1 MKSILPLL
9 ALTSSLPLTL
19 AWLPGV
25 EKEIYSSTGTNI
37 FNASATSNSPSK
49 RWLPASNKIRGVNL
63 GSHFVV
69 EPWMASNAWNTMGC
83 GGQKSEFDCVMALGQ
98 DTADQVFADHWGSW
112 ITQDDIAQMVSYG
125 LNTVRIP
132 VGYWLKE
139 DLVYA
144 DSEHFPRG
152 GMKYLEDV
160 CGWAS
165 DAGMYIIIDLHGAP
179 GAQEA
184 EQPFTGQYAPT
195 PGFYQDYQ
203 YDRALEFLE
212 WMTTNIH
219 QNNKLRN
226 VGMIEIV
233 NEPVQD
239 AGQASSMINSYYPNG
254 FTRIRNTESSLGI
267 TSNNYLH
274 IQMMNEKW
282 GSGDPTSALS
292 DNYFAAY
299 DDHRYVIYD
308 SSVAVTKDS
317 YIAASCADNRGGNW
331 PTIVGEWSLSVPDDV
346 EHTADWEPSSN
357 VDFYKRWFAAQ
368 AIAYERQEGWVFWA
382 WKAELGDYRWSYKDA
397 VDAGV
402 IPTDLDSI
410 YDNSPC

>member
-9 ALTSSLPLTL
+9 ASLRLTL
-19 AWLPGV
+19 AWLPGAD
-25 EKEIYSSTGTNI
+25 KDIYSVAGTNI
-37 FNASATSNSPSK
+37 FNVTSASSK

-63 GSHFVV
+63 GSHFVI
-69 EPWMASNAWNTMGC
+69 EPWMANTAWTNMGC

-98 DTADQVFADHWGSW
+98 DTADQAFADHWGSW
-112 ITQDDIAQMVSYG
+112 ITQDDISQMVQYG
-125 LNTVRIP
+125 LNTIRIP

-165 DAGMYIIIDLHGAP
+165 DAGMYIIMDLHGAP
-179 GAQEA
+179 GAQEP
-184 EQPFTGQYAPT
+184 EQPFTGQYAST

-212 WMTTNIH
+212 WMTANIH
-219 QNNKLRN
+219 QNNKFRN
-226 VGMIEIV
+226 VGMLEIV
-233 NEPVQD
+233 NEPVQNPD
-239 AGQASSMINSYYPNG
+239 QVSSMVNSYYPNA

-282 GSGDPTSALS
+282 GSGDPTQSLT

-299 DDHRYVIYD
+299 DDHRYVKYD
-308 SSVAVTKDS
+308 SSIAVNKDS
-317 YIAASCADNRGGNW
+317 YISGSCADDRGGNW

-357 VDFYKRWFAAQ
+357 TDFYARWFAAQ
-368 AIAYERQEGWVFWA
+368 AIAYERQDGWVFWS
-382 WKAELGDYRWSYKDA
+382 WKAELGDYRWSYTDA

-402 IPTDLDSI
+402 IPKDLDSI
-410 YDNSPC
+410 YNNSPC